1 MQGALHTPTSKGP
14 RVLTPASA
22 TRWQHVGH
30 PAIAP
35 ILLAL
40 LLASVLLLPLAGA
53 RIYGRWETTVL
64 KYAPWLERFRPAR
77 HNPSVVFDLYFVPNH
92 EQKPAPLNPT
102 DYSADAMQRIWKG
115 DPAVWVG
122 LTFDVRR
129 IGWFAPTI
137 ETTRFETRLQ
147 PNPFKPDH
155 EWSKSNLE
163 SSKAAFAAILRDPK
177 QKNRPDLA
185 TLFLDGDAIK
195 GRTLWWGIAWN
206 TATLATLAL
215 FCTSLIIQP
224 AWWRRRIS
232 LRRLRRNHCGR
243 CNYSL
248 EATQAREG
256 HDAKVQCPECGEQWG
271 VEDVPT

>member
-1 MQGALHTPTSKGP
+1 MQGALRTTTRTCP
-14 RVLTPASA
+14 RVLTPARA

-35 ILLAL
+35 VLLAL

-53 RIYGRWETTVL
+53 RIQGRWESTVL

-92 EQKPAPLNPT
+92 EQKPTPLNPT

-122 LTFDVRR
+122 LTFDARR

-147 PNPFKPDH
+147 PNPFNPDQ
-155 EWSKSNLE
+155 EWSRSNLE
-163 SSKAAFAAILRDPK
+163 SSKAAFAAILRDPV

-185 TLFLDGDAIK
+185 TLFLEGDTVK

-206 TATLATLAL
+206 AATLATLAL
-215 FCTSLIIQP
+215 FCTSLIIHP

-232 LRRLRRNHCGR
+232 HRRLRRNHCGR

-248 EATQAREG
+248 EATQAKAA

>member
-1 MQGALHTPTSKGP
+1 MQGALHTPTSIGP
-14 RVLTPASA
+14 RVLTPARVS
-22 TRWQHVGH
+22 RWQHVGH

-77 HNPSVVFDLYFVPNH
+77 RDPSVVFDLYFVPDH
-92 EQKPAPLNPT
+92 QQKPTPLNPT
-102 DYSADAMQRIWKG
+102 DSSADALQGVWKG
-115 DPAVWVG
+115 DASVWVG

-137 ETTRFETRLQ
+137 ETTRLETRLQ
-147 PNPFKPDH
+147 PNPFDPDH

-163 SSKAAFAAILRDPK
+163 ESRAAFAAILRDPA

-185 TLFLDGDAIK
+185 TLFLEGNAVK

-232 LRRLRRNHCGR
+232 RRRLRRNHCGR

-248 EATQAREG
+248 EATQAKG
-256 HDAKVQCPECGEQWG
+256 AHNAKVQCPECGEQWG
-271 VEDVPT
+271 VEDVPA